1 MNVEYMIIN
10 RKYRIDEIGIDEI
23 VVVIEN
29 IRTDTKRR
37 DSVKGRRK

>member
-10 RKYRIDEIGIDEI
+10 RKYRIDEIEIDEI

-29 IRTDTKRR
+29 NK
-37 DSVKGRRK
+37 